1 MINGTGLKNPDKME
15 TENLKRFDRIVAILI
30 QLQSKKVVKAHE
42 LAMRFQ
48 VSLRTIYRDI
58 RSLEVAGVPLYGEA
72 GTGYSLV
79 DGYRLPP
86 IMFTRQEAGSF
97 VAAEKLMQHFTD
109 QNLKSYFDSAM
120 FKIKSVLRNTE
131 KDWIAD
137 LHSQIS
143 IHSDQTTFNEA
154 IPNALELFFESLAK
168 KNQVAIHYQKPSQDR
183 SELRQ
188 IEPVGLF
195 YENRHWYIMG
205 YCHLR
210 EDYRQFRLDRIQ
222 EISRTEKGFT
232 RSHGTVED
240 LLKQPQNVESK
251 KVRLLVDKEIIA
263 HLEYDRHY
271 YGFVSEKEVEPS
283 RVEMLF
289 NSQDIQEGFPRW
301 FLMFGDCAEILEPE
315 ELKIRVNEILS
326 EIKKRLNS

>member
-1 MINGTGLKNPDKME
+1 ME
-15 TENLKRFDRIVAILI
+15 PGNLKRFDRIVSILI
-30 QLQSKKVVKAHE
+30 QLQSKQVVKAHE

-86 IMFTRQEAGSF
+86 VMFTRQEAGSF

-109 QNLKSYFDSAM
+109 DSLKSYFDSAM

-143 IHSDQTTFNEA
+143 IHSNHATFNEA
-154 IPNALELFFESLAK
+154 IPNALALFFESLATKIQVNICYK
-168 KNQVAIHYQKPSQDR
+168 KTSQNR
-183 SELRQ
+183 AEFRQ

-210 EDYRQFRLDRIQ
+210 KDYRQFRLDRIQ
-222 EISRTEKGFT
+222 ELSRTEEGFT
-232 RSHGTVED
+232 RSHATVKE
-240 LLKQPQNVESK
+240 LLNKSQKVETN
-251 KVRLLVDKEIIA
+251 KVRLLVDKEIVP
-263 HLEYDRHY
+263 HLEFDRHY
-271 YGFVSEKEVEPS
+271 YGFVSQKDVGS
-283 RVEMLF
+283 STVEMLF

-315 ELKIRVNEILS
+315 ELKIRVKEILS
-326 EIKKRLNS
+326 EAKKRLNNSH

>member
-1 MINGTGLKNPDKME
+1 ME
-15 TENLKRFDRIVAILI
+15 PENLKRFDRIIAILV

-58 RSLEVAGVPLYGEA
+58 RSLEIAGIPVYGEA
-72 GTGYSLV
+72 GTGYRLV
-79 DGYRLPP
+79 EGYQLPP
-86 IMFTRQEAGSF
+86 VMFTRQEAVSF

-120 FKIKSVLRNTE
+120 FKIKSVLRNAE
-131 KDWIAD
+131 KDWIAN

-143 IHSDQTTFNEA
+143 IRSDQTTFNEA
-154 IPNALELFFESLAK
+154 IPNALELFFESLAQK
-168 KNQVAIHYQKPSQDR
+168 SQVIIHYQKPREDR
-183 SELRQ
+183 PELRN

-195 YENRHWYIMG
+195 YENKYWYIMG

-222 EISRTEKGFT
+222 EISRTKNDFT
-232 RSHGTVED
+232 RDHDTVEK
-240 LLKQPQNVESK
+240 LLKRGMEAK
-251 KVRLLVDKEIIA
+251 TTRVRLLVDKEVTK

-271 YGFVSEKEVEPS
+271 YGFVSEKEVGPTT
-283 RVEMLF
+283 VEMIF
-289 NSQDIQEGFPRW
+289 YSQDIQEGFPRW

-315 ELKIRVNEILS
+315 GLKTRVDEILFATR
-326 EIKKRLNS
+326 KRILNR

>member
-1 MINGTGLKNPDKME
+1 ME
-15 TENLKRFDRIVAILI
+15 PENLKRFDRIVAILI

-58 RSLEVAGVPLYGEA
+58 RSLEIAGVPVFGEA
-72 GTGYSLV
+72 GTGYRLV
-79 DGYRLPP
+79 EGYRLPP
-86 IMFTRQEAGSF
+86 VMFTRQEAGSF

-120 FKIKSVLRNTE
+120 FKIKSILRNTE

-143 IHSDQTTFNEA
+143 IHSDQMIFNEA
-154 IPNALELFFESLAK
+154 IPNALELFFESLAQK
-168 KNQVAIHYQKPSQDR
+168 SQVIIHYQKPQEGR
-183 SELRQ
+183 PELRH

-195 YENRHWYIMG
+195 YENKHWYIMG

-222 EISRTEKGFT
+222 KITRTQKDFT
-232 RSHGTVED
+232 RTHATVEE
-240 LLKQPQNVESK
+240 LLKQPQKVK
-251 KVRLLVDKEIIA
+251 TTRVRLLVDREIIM

-271 YGFVSEKEVEPS
+271 YGFVSEKEVGPS
-283 RVEMLF
+283 RVEMIF

-326 EIKKRLNS
+326 ETKKRLNR